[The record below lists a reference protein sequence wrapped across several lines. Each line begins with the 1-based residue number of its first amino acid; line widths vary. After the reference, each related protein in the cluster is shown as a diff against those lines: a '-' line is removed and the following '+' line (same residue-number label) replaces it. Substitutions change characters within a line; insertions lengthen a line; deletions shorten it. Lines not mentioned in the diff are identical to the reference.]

1 MIKAVTLAGVHTHTH
16 TDSFREIR
24 KGEKAFINDIKILIK
39 KMTDYKNSLLFLR
52 AKKGWKKVVRTTFFI
67 YYNKNK
73 K

>member
-1 MIKAVTLAGVHTHTH
+1 MIKAVTLAGVHTHTHTH

-52 AKKGWKKVVRTTFFI
+52 AKKG
-67 YYNKNK
+67 
-73 K
+73 